1 MEDVVVRQIELV
13 ELAATAAGAVLMI
26 VTAVS
31 LVSHAPDPTPLV
43 LVKVNVNG
51 EVAAPVIVA
60 VVEACVELLIVTPVD
75 GLTAH

>member
-1 MEDVVVRQIELV
+1 MLLVVDPQITLV
-13 ELAATAAGAVLMI
+13 ELAVNGEGAVLII

-31 LVSHAPDPTPLV
+31 DDIQAPDPTPLV
-43 LVKVNVNG
+43 LVKVKVNG